1 MKNNIDFN
9 KLKFMNNQLRNYIDY
24 LANLRNMIE
33 VITEY
38 NLLLSDTEIHQLTQI
53 FIDIEIFSKSLLHF
67 NQSLEKFNNIIQERI
82 EER

>member
-1 MKNNIDFN
+1 MKDNIDFN

-38 NLLLSDTEIHQLTQI
+38 NLILTDTEIHELTQI

-67 NQSLEKFNNIIQERI
+67 NQSLEKFNNKIQGRI
-82 EER
+82 EE